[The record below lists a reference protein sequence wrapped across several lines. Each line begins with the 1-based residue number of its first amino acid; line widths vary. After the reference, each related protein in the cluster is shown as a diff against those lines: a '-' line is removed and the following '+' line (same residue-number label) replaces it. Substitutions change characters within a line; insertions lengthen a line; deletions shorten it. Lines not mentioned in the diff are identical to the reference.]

1 MTYSLTCSPSYL
13 RTYLYIFSATHS
25 LTYLLVHPP
34 LSHALTHLLLTYLP
48 SYVLT
53 RLLSCLFVTYS
64 LTSSRFYLIIVTE
77 VLACSDRSW
86 RRSSWS
92 VVSIRL
98 RLLMRRRTSVRTAY
112 RGMASLPP
120 PSRTFLISQ
129 EGRLGMAMRVILSD
143 RRRLFIKVL

>member
-1 MTYSLTCSPSYL
+1 MTYSLTCSPTYL

-25 LTYLLVHPP
+25 LTYLLAHPP
-34 LSHALTHLLLTYLP
+34 LSHSLTHLLLTYLP

-53 RLLSCLFVTYS
+53 RLLSCLLVTYS

-92 VVSIRL
+92 VVSIRP

-112 RGMASLPP
+112 RGMASRIPAPNPTCPRSLWEINTPLLLT
-120 PSRTFLISQ
+120 S
-129 EGRLGMAMRVILSD
+129 SD
-143 RRRLFIKVL
+143 WL

>member
-1 MTYSLTCSPSYL
+1 MTYSLTCSATYL

-25 LTYLLVHPP
+25 LTYLLAYSRTH
-34 LSHALTHLLLTYLP
+34 SLTHLLLTYLP

-112 RGMASLPP
+112 RGMASRIPAPNPTCPRSLWEINTPLLLT
-120 PSRTFLISQ
+120 S
-129 EGRLGMAMRVILSD
+129 SD
-143 RRRLFIKVL
+143 WL